1 MKPVDI
7 LIAISVA
14 VIWGMGF
21 VIAKAGMAH
30 FSPILLMA
38 LRFTL
43 TAACLL
49 CFFRP
54 PPGILKQ
61 LFWISLIS
69 AALQYSLTFNG
80 VRGIDASTAALL
92 VQLEVPFG
100 LIMAW
105 LVFGDRIRPL
115 QALGILVS
123 FGGAMLI
130 IGEPKL
136 AGDLIYA
143 FMVIGGAFTW
153 AVGQIMIKKLG
164 IVAILA
170 VGLALGVGSGVAY
183 AALVLLAR
191 HYSLRVAVL
200 PLIFVQN
207 LVIAVAL
214 LPLGVR
220 LGLPD
225 NATLGTLAL
234 LGVVH
239 ATVGGVLYLVG
250 IRRVRAQVAAILGYL
265 EPLGAVLLA
274 AWFLGEQPG
283 GLVLGGGV
291 LILSAGALVVWDE
304 NRECNRIDSPPEPG

>member
-7 LIAISVA
+7 LIAIAVA

-38 LRFTL
+38 LRFSL

-100 LIMAW
+100 LILAW
-105 LVFGDRIRPL
+105 MIFGERIRPL
-115 QALGILVS
+115 QALGIFIS
-123 FGGAMLI
+123 FSGVLLI
-130 IGEPKL
+130 IGEPRL
-136 AGDLIYA
+136 AGELIYA

-164 IVAILA
+164 NLGGFRLLTGVAMFAAPQLFIASWLFENDQFQQMATASISAWGA
-170 VGLALGVGSGVAY
+170 VIYLGLVMTALGYGLWY
-183 AALVLLAR
+183 RLLG
-191 HYSLRVAVL
+191 HYSVNQVMPFLL
-200 PLIFVQN
+200 
-207 LVIAVAL
+207 L
-214 LPLGVR
+214 LPV
-220 LGLPD
+220 
-225 NATLGTLAL
+225 TS
-234 LGVVH
+234 VF
-239 ATVGGVLYLVG
+239 GG
-250 IRRVRAQVAAILGYL
+250 IF
-265 EPLGAVLLA
+265 
-274 AWFLGEQPG
+274 FLGES
-283 GLVLGGGV
+283 LTLEIALGGCLAITGV
-291 LILSAGALVVWDE
+291 AMITIQRSSFTRQLVNDP
-304 NRECNRIDSPPEPG
+304 DKL

>member
-1 MKPVDI
+1 
-7 LIAISVA
+7 
-14 VIWGMGF
+14 MGF

-38 LRFTL
+38 LRFSL

-105 LVFGDRIRPL
+105 LVFGERIRPM
-115 QALGILVS
+115 QALGILIS
-123 FGGAMLI
+123 FGGAVLI
-130 IGEPKL
+130 VGEPRL

-164 IVAILA
+164 NIGGFRL
-170 VGLALGVGSGVAY
+170 LSGVALF
-183 AALVLLAR
+183 AAPQLFITSWLFEQDQLEQITTASISAWAAVIYLGLVMTALGYGLWYRLLG
-191 HYSLRVAVL
+191 HYSVNQVMPFLLLLPVTSVFGGIFFLDESLTIKIALGGCLAIVGVAMITIQRSSFARRVA
-200 PLIFVQN
+200 N
-207 LVIAVAL
+207 
-214 LPLGVR
+214 
-220 LGLPD
+220 
-225 NATLGTLAL
+225 
-234 LGVVH
+234 
-239 ATVGGVLYLVG
+239 
-250 IRRVRAQVAAILGYL
+250 
-265 EPLGAVLLA
+265 
-274 AWFLGEQPG
+274 
-283 GLVLGGGV
+283 
-291 LILSAGALVVWDE
+291 DE
-304 NRECNRIDSPPEPG
+304 IKL